1 MLSRVT
7 ESDDIQV
14 RRLGPRDRE
23 LARVTFDLLADVF
36 GEKHDRL
43 SNAYLDELLGRPWL
57 LVFVATVG
65 GRAVGGLTAHVLPMT
80 AYEGAEIFI
89 YDVAV
94 VDDHQRRGVGR
105 RLLGAVRDE
114 ASRLGTSSVFVLAD
128 NEDAGALAFYRALG
142 GVASGVTLFGF
153 DPTET

>member
-1 MLSRVT
+1 
-7 ESDDIQV
+7 
-14 RRLGPRDRE
+14 

-36 GEKHDRL
+36 GEKRDRL
-43 SNAYLDELLGRPWL
+43 TDAYLDELLGRPWF
-57 LVFVATVG
+57 LVFAAAVA
-65 GRAVGGLTAHVLPMT
+65 GRAVGGLTAHMLPMT
-80 AYEGAEIFI
+80 AYEGAEILI

-94 VDDHQRRGVGR
+94 ADDHQRRGVGR

-128 NEDAGALAFYRALG
+128 NEDAGALAFYRGLG

-153 DPTET
+153 DPTES

>member
-7 ESDDIQV
+7 ESDDVQV

-43 SNAYLDELLGRPWL
+43 TDAYLDELLGRPWF
-57 LVFVATVG
+57 LVLAATDG
-65 GRAVGGLTAHVLPMT
+65 GQAVGGLTAHVLPMT
-80 AYEGAEIFI
+80 ACEGAEVFI

-94 VDDHQRRGVGR
+94 VDDYQRRGVGR
-105 RLLGAVRDE
+105 RLLAAVRDE

-128 NEDAGALAFYRALG
+128 NEDAGALAFYRTLG

-153 DPTET
+153 DPTES

>member
-7 ESDDIQV
+7 ECDDVQV

-36 GEKHDRL
+36 GEKRGRL

-65 GRAVGGLTAHVLPMT
+65 GRAGGRVDSTRAAHDRV
-80 AYEGAEIFI
+80 
-89 YDVAV
+89 
-94 VDDHQRRGVGR
+94 RGC
-105 RLLGAVRDE
+105 
-114 ASRLGTSSVFVLAD
+114 
-128 NEDAGALAFYRALG
+128 
-142 GVASGVTLFGF
+142 
-153 DPTET
+153 